1 MFVSMVLQTLF
12 INKFH
17 DNSIL
22 K

>member
-1 MFVSMVLQTLF
+1 MVLQTLF